1 MKKLNADKIG
11 RSQEIAKW
19 LDQFSMTHRPLAESM
34 LLHLRFV
41 SRDEYSN
48 WFRTTVDSID
58 SASPLAL
65 FAVRKLEGQG
75 GQVTAYFDY
84 HGNPVV
90 RPPQSLGSEDLVYS
104 LISNI
109 VRSDSSRF
117 LDHPDL
123 GRMRDEKV
131 RHIVLID
138 DSIGSGDRVAGF
150 LSSMMQSK
158 TLLSWWSYG
167 LIRFTIVSY
176 ARTREGEKMIVR
188 SMVGSNHPN
197 RKYPKSRKMHFES
210 EWVYSG
216 ADMKSRWGSRYGD
229 ILYLCDSVT
238 KVRRK
243 FRRGYGEVMATV
255 VFYHSVPN
263 NIPGVFF
270 YKSNG
275 WNPLFPGRAL
285 PDWIIS
291 LLEEEEQCTDSDAWT
306 GLATEMIELLALAKK
321 GVRNRGVVAQRMG
334 RAEDY
339 IESLVSQAMRLGL
352 VSEKGRIT
360 RAGMDAYY
368 ANIRQ
373 VKRRTYDYS
382 LYIPSSW
389 CAGRETVQPSECGG
403 DSYPGIS
410 ADLVDASSASGEA
423 GQVSLEETDDKAA
436 PICAELHRPAVSREN
451 LGTDGSA
458 DLKE

>member
-1 MKKLNADKIG
+1 
-11 RSQEIAKW
+11 
-19 LDQFSMTHRPLAESM
+19 
-34 LLHLRFV
+34 
-41 SRDEYSN
+41 
-48 WFRTTVDSID
+48 
-58 SASPLAL
+58 
-65 FAVRKLEGQG
+65 
-75 GQVTAYFDY
+75 
-84 HGNPVV
+84 
-90 RPPQSLGSEDLVYS
+90 
-104 LISNI
+104 
-109 VRSDSSRF
+109 
-117 LDHPDL
+117 
-123 GRMRDEKV
+123 MRDKKV

-167 LIRFTIVSY
+167 LIRFTIISY

-188 SMVGSNHPN
+188 SVVGSNHPN
-197 RKYPKSRKMHFES
+197 RKYPKSRKIHFES

-216 ADMKSRWGSRYGD
+216 ADMKSRWGSRYEE

-238 KVRRK
+238 KVRSK
-243 FRRGYGEVMATV
+243 FRRGYGEVMANV
-255 VFYHSVPN
+255 VFYHSIPN
-263 NIPGVFF
+263 NIPGMLF

-275 WNPLFPGRAL
+275 WNPLFPGRTL

-291 LLEEEEQCTDSDAWT
+291 LLEEDEQCTDSDAWT
-306 GLATEMIELLALAKK
+306 RLATEMIEMLALAKN

-334 RAEDY
+334 RDEDY

-360 RAGMDAYY
+360 RAGMDAYQ
-368 ANIRQ
+368 ANTRQ
-373 VKRRTYDYS
+373 VKRRAYDYS

-403 DSYPGIS
+403 DKSPGIS

-423 GQVSLEETDDKAA
+423 GQVSLEKTDDKAA